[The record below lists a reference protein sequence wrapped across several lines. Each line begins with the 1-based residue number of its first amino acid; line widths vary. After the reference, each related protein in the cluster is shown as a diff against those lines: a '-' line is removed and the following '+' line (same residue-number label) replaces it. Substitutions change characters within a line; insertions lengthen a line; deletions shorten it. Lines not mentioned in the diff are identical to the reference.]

1 MKSYLIVSTPRIFH
15 PKTADVKLPIVQ
27 GIDFGKIQVSSCLGL
42 YPLIRCLCLLLDPTL
57 TPWLF
62 SKAEDVVARFNPAP
76 SASRDAVEDM
86 PVDSEP
92 SSARPPRASG
102 NARLFTSA
110 VAPLSSQ
117 PSRPL
122 PTGPSTQMAGVKRG
136 FSPVENTNTGGEAYN
151 KRRSLGSGA
160 VPTAPRSHRE
170 GGDLD
175 RRRPKR
181 SLLDRMGGPPLN
193 PNASEFGPGRSGF
206 QNSEC
211 YIGCRVEG
219 RIGADNTS
227 IKTFDNKVKVLPC
240 P

>member
-1 MKSYLIVSTPRIFH
+1 MVRFRSQAVFDCTRSY
-15 PKTADVKLPIVQ
+15 AACACD
-27 GIDFGKIQVSSCLGL
+27 CLQ
-42 YPLIRCLCLLLDPTL
+42 LDPTL

-76 SASRDAVEDM
+76 TASRDAVEDM

-136 FSPVENTNTGGEAYN
+136 FSPVENTNTGSEAYN

-206 QNSEC
+206 QNSAC
-211 YIGCRVEG
+211 HIDCRVEDV
-219 RIGADNTS
+219 IGADNAS
-227 IKTFDNKVKVLPC
+227 MKTFDNRIKVLPC
-240 P
+240 L